1 MRVLDSS
8 VFIRQHDVD
17 GATATVPRVREELNE
32 ESTLRLDALEGG
44 GMAVHAPSPESVRTV
59 EEAARNSGDARE
71 LSGTDVELVAAALEL
86 DATLVTDDYAM
97 QNVAS
102 RLDVPTETVEREGI
116 SEEREWRWQCV
127 GCNRTFDEE
136 ADRCPVCG
144 SDLTRK
150 R

>member
-1 MRVLDSS
+1 MHVLDAS
-8 VFIRQHDVD
+8 VFIRGYDVD
-17 GATATVPRVREELNE
+17 GATATVPAVREELNE
-32 ESTLRLDALEGG
+32 ESSLRYDAREGG

-59 EEAARNSGDARE
+59 EEAARSSGDARE
-71 LSGTDVELVAAALEL
+71 LSTVDTSLVAAAFEL

-102 RLDVPTETVEREGI
+102 RLDVPTETVGREGI

-127 GCNRTFDEE
+127 GCGRSFDDDEG
-136 ADRCPVCG
+136 RCPVCG
-144 SDLTRK
+144 SDLSRK